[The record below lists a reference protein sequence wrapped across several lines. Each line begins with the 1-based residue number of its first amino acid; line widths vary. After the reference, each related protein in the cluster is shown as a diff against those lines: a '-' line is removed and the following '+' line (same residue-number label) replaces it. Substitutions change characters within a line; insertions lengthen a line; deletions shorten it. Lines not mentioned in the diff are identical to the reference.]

1 MSERD
6 IEVDQ
11 DVAPEP
17 LPKSPTAVADAV
29 PGNFAETDV
38 DVNEALTEAQSET
51 FVGAADPAK
60 PDEEP
65 EDVVDVLRPKA
76 APKQWTFGPEDMPL
90 VFIQRP
96 LSFIQKMQWFSLVG
110 GVLDKA
116 MSGDNPVSV
125 NELLTNPAAGRRGM
139 TLEDFRDADTFVRA
153 IGKLVVHAPKFVTD
167 SYCIWLGVPE
177 HQTKIV
183 SEVMAYPAEEGGLTD
198 DQGLEI
204 IEVFIDQN
212 YDALADFFGDKIG
225 ALQRRVSQRQEERQG
240 RKTTARA

>member
-1 MSERD
+1 MSDRD
-6 IEVDQ
+6 TEVDQ
-11 DVAPEP
+11 AVAPEP
-17 LPKSPTAVADAV
+17 MPKPQAAVADPP
-29 PGNFAETDV
+29 PGNFAEREV
-38 DVNEALTEAQSET
+38 DVNEALSEAQE
-51 FVGAADPAK
+51 FVGAPTPAAAEE
-60 PDEEP
+60 EEP

-76 APKQWTFGPEDMPL
+76 EPKQWTFGPEDMPL

-116 MSGDNPVSV
+116 MSGENPVSV
-125 NELLTNPAAGRRGM
+125 NELLTNPTSSRRGM

-167 SYCIWLGVPE
+167 SYCIWLGVPD
-177 HQTKIV
+177 HQKQVV
-183 SEVMAYPAEEGGLTD
+183 SEIMAYPEEEGGLTD

-204 IEVFIDQN
+204 IEIFIDQN

-225 ALQRRVSQRQEERQG
+225 ALQKRVSQRQEERKG
-240 RKTTARA
+240 RKDRSRA

>member
-1 MSERD
+1 MNTEY
-6 IEVDQ
+6 EVDQ

-17 LPKSPTAVADAV
+17 MPKSAAAVADPV
-29 PGNFAETDV
+29 PGNFAGDKEV
-38 DVNEALTEAQSET
+38 DINEALSEAQTET
-51 FVGAADPAK
+51 VKVAAEEPA
-60 PDEEP
+60 EP

-76 APKQWTFGPEDMPL
+76 AAKEWTFGPPDMPL

-177 HQTKIV
+177 HQQKLV

-212 YDALADFFGDKIG
+212 YDALADFFGDKISS
-225 ALQRRVSQRQEERQG
+225 LQKRLSQRQEDRKG
-240 RKTTARA
+240 RTTNARA